1 MLGSRKCSWII
12 TSRSGSR
19 KGSGLSRTERTTVNS
34 DVVAP
39 MHNAITRTATI
50 ENPGD
55 RKRVR
60 TLILRSRRRL
70 SSPFQLQTA
79 RVCSLIRV
87 RLPKERRAAWRAS
100 SGGTPCSRC
109 SSSSSSRSDCSS
121 RSTSASR
128 FLICHHVISALLS
141 RGPHYACDSFR
152 HLLPLRF
159 FDHKSFSAL
168 FRKSVI
174 LEFPIA
180 IRGGLPLGNNPSFS
194 LHTVQRRIERAMLH
208 LKEVIGGPLNMLA
221 NLMTMRWTI
230 KKCSQDEHVQGS
242 LEYIRALPRTLGH
255 GRHPTSNRG

>member
-1 MLGSRKCSWII
+1 
-12 TSRSGSR
+12 
-19 KGSGLSRTERTTVNS
+19 
-34 DVVAP
+34 
-39 MHNAITRTATI
+39 MHNAITRTAMI

-60 TLILRSRRRL
+60 TLILRSRRRF

-87 RLPKERRAAWRAS
+87 GLPNEHSAARRAS

-128 FLICHHVISALLS
+128 FLICHHLISALLS

-152 HLLPLRF
+152 HPLPLRF
-159 FDHKSFSAL
+159 FDRKLFSSL
-168 FRKSVI
+168 VRKPVI

-180 IRGGLPLGNNPSFS
+180 ILSHFPFGDNPSP
-194 LHTVQRRIERAMLH
+194 H
-208 LKEVIGGPLNMLA
+208 LQ
-221 NLMTMRWTI
+221 TM
-230 KKCSQDEHVQGS
+230 
-242 LEYIRALPRTLGH
+242 
-255 GRHPTSNRG
+255 

>member
-39 MHNAITRTATI
+39 MHNAITRTAMI

-79 RVCSLIRV
+79 RVSSLIRV
-87 RLPKERRAAWRAS
+87 RLPKERMAAWRAS
-100 SGGTPCSRC
+100 SGGTPYSRC

-128 FLICHHVISALLS
+128 FLSCHHVISALLS
-141 RGPHYACDSFR
+141 LGPHYACDSFR

-159 FDHKSFSAL
+159 FDGKPLSAL
-168 FRKSVI
+168 LSQLVI
-174 LEFPIA
+174 LEFPVSVGS
-180 IRGGLPLGNNPSFS
+180 RLPFGDDPSS
-194 LHTVQRRIERAMLH
+194 LFQPMKRWIERAVLH
-208 LKEVIGGPLNMLA
+208 LKEIVRGSLNVLA
-221 NLMTMRWTI
+221 DLVTMSRPVE
-230 KKCSQDEHVQGS
+230 KCPQNEHV
-242 LEYIRALPRTLGH
+242 
-255 GRHPTSNRG
+255 

>member
-39 MHNAITRTATI
+39 MHNAITRTAMI

-87 RLPKERRAAWRAS
+87 GLPKERRAAWRAS

-128 FLICHHVISALLS
+128 FVICHHVISALLS

-152 HLLPLRF
+152 HPLPLRF
-159 FDHKSFSAL
+159 FDHELFSAL
-168 FRKSVI
+168 LRKSVI

-180 IRGGLPLGNNPSFS
+180 IRSHFPFGDNPSP
-194 LHTVQRRIERAMLH
+194 LLQTMQGGIERPVLH
-208 LKEVIGGPLNMLA
+208 LQNVIRGPLNVLA
-221 NLMTMRWTI
+221 DLVAMRRPVE
-230 KKCSQDEHVQGS
+230 KCPQDE
-242 LEYIRALPRTLGH
+242 
-255 GRHPTSNRG
+255 